1 MYSGTSPGLQSPAH
15 AQEKGATRMAVRPL
29 VTTGVAL
36 VSAGAIVAGAP
47 ALFVPHSAVTVAS
60 PTAAAVEAHKT
71 LTQEQIHLLALS
83 LQGAWQSFTQGYGGL
98 WFPGQVAATAYT
110 DQAGQDPAVYQA
122 GGTDLLYDAEGNQLF
137 LENGVTPATTGDLS
151 PEGDPIQFYDSEGE
165 PVLQDDPGNCTA
177 TGAVCKDGFTGLAYY
192 LSDNILPL
200 GPIDNIFFEGG
211 FTELAHQAIRTV
223 AVVIDAVDPTGRLD
237 LTKRVD
243 DFFEGG
249 ATQLVGNLLLDN
261 LPQDGYAYGLTN
273 SFFFGYGVNTG
284 ITAAITYVVDA
295 IAQGTPTPDP
305 NFLNPLDG
313 NPVQTFDTSSEDTV
327 LLAKTTAETET
338 TPTSTGLPNFSKLL
352 SLPTPKLDVESP
364 WKKLTEK
371 LEGSTEPT
379 LLKDVEG
386 TENPVEGGT
395 GTTPLGIELPTL
407 EAPKFEAPKA
417 PEFKLPEF
425 KAPEFKAPEVK
436 VPEFK
441 APELKAPEFKA
452 PEFNAPELKP
462 DVTPKSSIKDKEP
475 AAEDETKTGTDTKT
489 GNKVTPPILF
499 GDGKP
504 KGESNGSKFL
514 KKLGEAVKNATGG
527 ENDSGEGG
535 DK

>member
-1 MYSGTSPGLQSPAH
+1 
-15 AQEKGATRMAVRPL
+15 MAVRPL

-36 VSAGAIVAGAP
+36 VSAGAIVAGSP
-47 ALFVPHSAVTVAS
+47 ALFVPHSQVTVAS
-60 PTAAAVEAHKT
+60 SAAVEAHKT

-98 WFPGQVAATAYT
+98 YTPGQSPKPAEAIEVTSGPDTGNLVDANGTPLYNADGTRATAADLEPGAQYFNVNN
-110 DQAGQDPAVYQA
+110 QPVYEL
-122 GGTDLLYDAEGNQLF
+122 D
-137 LENGVTPATTGDLS
+137 ENG
-151 PEGDPIQFYDSEGE
+151 EI
-165 PVLQDDPGNCTA
+165 VLEDDPGNCTA

-211 FTELAHQAIRTV
+211 FTELARQAILVV
-223 AVVIDAVDPTGRLD
+223 ANAIDAVDPTGRLD
-237 LTKRVD
+237 LAKRVN
-243 DFFEGG
+243 DFFDGG

-327 LLAKTTAETET
+327 LLARTTAEET
-338 TPTSTGLPNFSKLL
+338 APTSTGLPNFGKLL
-352 SLPTPKLDVESP
+352 SLPTSKLDVESP
-364 WKKLTEK
+364 WKKLAEK
-371 LEGSTEPT
+371 LQGPTEST
-379 LLKDVEG
+379 LLNDVEVTEQG
-386 TENPVEGGT
+386 TVEGGT
-395 GTTPLGIELPTL
+395 GTTPLGIELPTP
-407 EAPKFEAPKA
+407 EAPKFEAPKL

-425 KAPEFKAPEVK
+425 KAPEVKAPEVK
-436 VPEFK
+436 VPEV
-441 APELKAPEFKA
+441 KAPEFKA
-452 PEFNAPELKP
+452 PEFKAPELKP
-462 DVTPKSSIKDKEP
+462 DVTPKSSLKDKEV
-475 AAEDETKTGTDTKT
+475 AAEDEAKTGTDIKT

-527 ENDSGEGG
+527 DKDSGSDG

>member
-1 MYSGTSPGLQSPAH
+1 
-15 AQEKGATRMAVRPL
+15 MAVRPL

-98 WFPGQVAATAYT
+98 YIPGQSPKPAEAI
-110 DQAGQDPAVYQA
+110 DNAG
-122 GGTDLLYDAEGNQLF
+122 F
-137 LENGVTPATTGDLS
+137 LEDANGTPLYNADGTRATTADLE
-151 PEGDPIQFYDSEGE
+151 PGAQYYNVQGAPVYELDENGE
-165 PVLQDDPGNCTA
+165 IVLEDDPGNCTA

-211 FTELAHQAIRTV
+211 FTELARQAILVV
-223 AVVIDAVDPTGRLD
+223 ATAIDNVDPTGRLD
-237 LTKRVD
+237 LAKRVN
-243 DFFEGG
+243 DFFDGG

-364 WKKLTEK
+364 WKKLAEK

-425 KAPEFKAPEVK
+425 KAPEVKLPEVKAPEVK

-452 PEFNAPELKP
+452 PEFKAPELKP

>member
-1 MYSGTSPGLQSPAH
+1 
-15 AQEKGATRMAVRPL
+15 MAVRPL

-98 WFPGQVAATAYT
+98 YIPGQVPTSAYINGPDGPIPVPPGT
-110 DQAGQDPAVYQA
+110 DPATPLV
-122 GGTDLLYDAEGNQLF
+122 DSEGNQLYVF
-137 LENGVTPATTGDLS
+137 DPTGNPVPATAANIGADGS
-151 PEGDPIQFYDSEGE
+151 HPPFVDAEGE
-165 PVLQDDPGNCTA
+165 PVLEDAPGDCTA

-211 FTELAHQAIRTV
+211 FTALAHEAIRTV
-223 AVVIDAVDPTGRLD
+223 TMLIDEADPTGRLD

-273 SFFFGYGVNTG
+273 SFFFGYGANTG
-284 ITAAITYVVDA
+284 ITAAITYIVDA
-295 IAQGTPTPDP
+295 IAQQDPTPDP

-313 NPVQTFDTSSEDTV
+313 NPVQTFDTSSEDTM
-327 LLAKTTAETET
+327 LLAKTTAEPETT
-338 TPTSTGLPNFSKLL
+338 TPTSTGLPNFGKLL

-364 WKKLTEK
+364 WQKLKAT
-371 LEGSTEPT
+371 LDAPNAPT
-379 LLKDVEG
+379 LLKDVEVKEQG
-386 TENPVEGGT
+386 TVEEEGTVEGGT
-395 GTTPLGIELPTL
+395 EGTPVVEETKPEPLKIATPKFELPKIEAPKL
-407 EAPKFEAPKA
+407 EAPKLPEAPKFEAPKLD
-417 PEFKLPEF
+417 PPKLD
-425 KAPEFKAPEVK
+425 
-436 VPEFK
+436 
-441 APELKAPEFKA
+441 LD
-452 PEFNAPELKP
+452 LKP
-462 DVTPKSSIKDKEP
+462 KAQVKEV
-475 AAEDETKTGTDTKT
+475 ATQDESKGEDKTGTDTKT

-527 ENDSGEGG
+527 EKDSGEGS

>member
-1 MYSGTSPGLQSPAH
+1 
-15 AQEKGATRMAVRPL
+15 MAVRPL

-36 VSAGAIVAGAP
+36 VSAGAIVAGSP

-98 WFPGQVAATAYT
+98 YIPGQVPATAYT
-110 DQAGQDPAVYQA
+110 DTDGQVPAVYQA
-122 GGTDLLYDAEGNQLF
+122 GGTTLIYDAEGNQLYTQ
-137 LENGVTPATTGDLS
+137 NGTPATTGDL
-151 PEGDPIQFYDSEGE
+151 DPAGETTIQFYDSEGE
-165 PVLQDDPGNCTA
+165 PVLQDAPGDCTA

-200 GPIDNIFFEGG
+200 GDIDNIFFEGG
-211 FTELAHQAIRTV
+211 FTALAHEAIRTV
-223 AVVIDAVDPTGRLD
+223 TTLIDEADPTGRLD

-284 ITAAITYVVDA
+284 ITAAITYIVDA
-295 IAQGTPTPDP
+295 IAQQTPTPNP

-313 NPVQTFDTSSEDTV
+313 NPVQTFDTSSEDAV
-327 LLAKTTAETET
+327 LLAKTTAGPET
-338 TPTSTGLPNFSKLL
+338 TNPTSTGLPNFGKLL

-395 GTTPLGIELPTL
+395 GTPLGLELPKL

-425 KAPEFKAPEVK
+425 KAPEVKLPEVK
-436 VPEFK
+436 VPEV
-441 APELKAPEFKA
+441 KAPEFK
-452 PEFNAPELKP
+452 APELKP

-475 AAEDETKTGTDTKT
+475 AAEDEAKTGTDTKT

-527 ENDSGEGG
+527 DKDSGEGS

>member
-1 MYSGTSPGLQSPAH
+1 
-15 AQEKGATRMAVRPL
+15 MAVRPL

-36 VSAGAIVAGAP
+36 VSAGAIVAGSP

-71 LTQEQIHLLALS
+71 LTQQQIHLLALS

-98 WFPGQVAATAYT
+98 YIPGQVPATAYT
-110 DQAGQDPAVYQA
+110 DTQGQVPATYQA
-122 GGTDLLYDAEGNQLF
+122 GGNQPLYDKAGNPLY

-151 PEGDPIQFYDSEGE
+151 PTGDPIQFYDSAGE
-165 PVLQDDPGNCTA
+165 PVLQDAPGDCTA
-177 TGAVCKDGFTGLAYY
+177 DGAVCKDGFTGLAYY

-211 FTELAHQAIRTV
+211 FTALAKEAILVV
-223 AVVIDAVDPTGRLD
+223 ANAIDSVDPTGRLD
-237 LTKRVD
+237 LAKRVN
-243 DFFEGG
+243 DFFDGG

-273 SFFFGYGVNTG
+273 SFFFGYGANTG

-313 NPVQTFDTSSEDTV
+313 NPVQTFDSTSQDTV
-327 LLAKTTAETET
+327 LLAKTTTETET
-338 TPTSTGLPNFSKLL
+338 APTSTGLPNFGKLL
-352 SLPTPKLDVESP
+352 SLPTPNLAVESP
-364 WKKLTEK
+364 WKKLTET
-371 LEGSTEPT
+371 LGAPAAPT

-386 TENPVEGGT
+386 TQDPVETGT
-395 GTTPLGIELPTL
+395 GISPLDLKLPPAP
-407 EAPKFEAPKA
+407 EAPKFEPPKA

-425 KAPEFKAPEVK
+425 KAPELKL
-436 VPEFK
+436 PEFK
-441 APELKAPEFKA
+441 APEVNTPEVK
-452 PEFNAPELKP
+452 PEVKP
-462 DVTPKSSIKDKEP
+462 DTTAKITSKDKE
-475 AAEDETKTGTDTKT
+475 AATEDEANTGADTKT
-489 GNKVTPPILF
+489 GNKVAPPILF
-499 GDGKP
+499 ENGKP
-504 KGESNGSKFL
+504 KGDYNGKKFL
-514 KKLGEAVKNATGG
+514 NKLKEAAEKATGSDK
-527 ENDSGEGG
+527 DSGDGG

>member
-1 MYSGTSPGLQSPAH
+1 
-15 AQEKGATRMAVRPL
+15 MAVRPL

-98 WFPGQVAATAYT
+98 YIPGQVPATAYT
-110 DQAGQDPAVYQA
+110 DTDGQVPAVYSA
-122 GGTDLLYDAEGNQLF
+122 GGTDPLYDAEGNPLY

-151 PEGDPIQFYDSEGE
+151 PTDDPIQFYDSNGD
-165 PVLQDDPGNCTA
+165 PVLQDAPGDCTA

-211 FTELAHQAIRTV
+211 FTALAHEAIRTV
-223 AVVIDAVDPTGRLD
+223 TTLIDEADPTGRLD

-284 ITAAITYVVDA
+284 ITAAITYIVDA
-295 IAQGTPTPDP
+295 IAQQTPTPNP

-313 NPVQTFDTSSEDTV
+313 NPVQTFDTSSEDTM
-327 LLAKTTAETET
+327 LLAKTTAEPET
-338 TPTSTGLPNFSKLL
+338 TNPTSTGLPNFGKLL

-364 WKKLTEK
+364 WQKLKAT
-371 LEGSTEPT
+371 LDAPNAPT
-379 LLKDVEG
+379 LLKDVEVKEQG
-386 TENPVEGGT
+386 TVEEEGSVEGGT
-395 GTTPLGIELPTL
+395 EGTPVVEETKPEPLKIATPKFELPKI
-407 EAPKFEAPKA
+407 EAPKFEAPK
-417 PEFKLPEF
+417 LPE
-425 KAPEFKAPEVK
+425 APKFEAPK
-436 VPEFK
+436 LDPPK
-441 APELKAPEFKA
+441 LDLD
-452 PEFNAPELKP
+452 LKP
-462 DVTPKSSIKDKEP
+462 KAQVKETATQDESKGEGKDE
-475 AAEDETKTGTDTKT
+475 AKTGTDTKT

-527 ENDSGEGG
+527 EKDSGEGG

>member
-1 MYSGTSPGLQSPAH
+1 
-15 AQEKGATRMAVRPL
+15 MAVRPL

-98 WFPGQVAATAYT
+98 HIPGQVAATAYT
-110 DQAGQDPAVYQA
+110 DTQGQVPAVYQA

-177 TGAVCKDGFTGLAYY
+177 TGAVCQDGFTGLAYY

-211 FTELAHQAIRTV
+211 FTELARVALASVAHAIDQV
-223 AVVIDAVDPTGRLD
+223 APRLD
-237 LTKRVD
+237 LEKRVN

-295 IAQGTPTPDP
+295 IAQQTPTPDP

-313 NPVQTFDTSSEDTV
+313 NPVQTFGTSSEDTM
-327 LLAKTTAETET
+327 LLAKTTVEPETT

-352 SLPTPKLDVESP
+352 SLPTTKLDVESP
-364 WKKLTEK
+364 WKKLKET
-371 LEGSTEPT
+371 LDAPNALT
-379 LLKDVEG
+379 LLKDVEVKEQG
-386 TENPVEGGT
+386 TVEEEGGAEGAPVVEET
-395 GTTPLGIELPTL
+395 KPEPLKIATPKFELPKI
-407 EAPKFEAPKA
+407 EAPKFEAPK
-417 PEFKLPEF
+417 LD
-425 KAPEFKAPEVK
+425 
-436 VPEFK
+436 
-441 APELKAPEFKA
+441 LD
-452 PEFNAPELKP
+452 LKP
-462 DVTPKSSIKDKEP
+462 KAQVKETATQDESKGEDKDE
-475 AAEDETKTGTDTKT
+475 AKTGTDTKT

-527 ENDSGEGG
+527 EKDSGEGG
-535 DK
+535 DN